1 MLHGFGLNRAYPRK
15 PEFVQ
20 DKGDV
25 HDIRGRDLAAC
36 GTAPTRRGDVPYHPR
51 WALMQIGINLV
62 LWAAII
68 AGAMLIVPR
77 L

>member
-1 MLHGFGLNRAYPRK
+1 MLQGLELNGAQQRK
-15 PEFVQ
+15 SVFQP
-20 DKGDV
+20 DKGAAQDV
-25 HDIRGRDLAAC
+25 AGRDLAAS
-36 GTAPTRRGDVPYHPR
+36 GTAPTRIGDVPYHPR

-68 AGAMLIVPR
+68 AGAVLIVPR